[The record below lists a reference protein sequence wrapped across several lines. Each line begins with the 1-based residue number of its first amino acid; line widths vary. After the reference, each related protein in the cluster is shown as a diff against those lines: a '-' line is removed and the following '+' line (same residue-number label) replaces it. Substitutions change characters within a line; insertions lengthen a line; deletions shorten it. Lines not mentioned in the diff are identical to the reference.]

1 MRKLRRRV
9 PRKVAVIGDGSLFN
23 ARFSKWQAPD
33 TMSAS
38 ILNEESNPTTKQ
50 PPGDGGAIKTGERPI
65 SELSD
70 LVDIYAVAEYL
81 PPADWVTRL
90 NLVRPRRDVLCLS
103 GTTRF
108 FKRSLDIVVS
118 LIMIV
123 LLAPVLVLTALAV
136 RLTSPGSVIFR
147 QQRVGLNLRGGKD
160 TKQDRRQ
167 PSDQPVPESGDRRQG
182 IDRRAE
188 ANYGKPF
195 TLYKFRTMR
204 TDAEKN
210 GAQFATKGDP
220 RVTSIGRF
228 LRKTRLDELPQLWNV
243 LKGEMT
249 LVGPRPERPEFMQEL
264 SDEIPNYLD
273 RLGLKPG
280 LTGPAQ
286 VINGYDNNIE
296 SFRRKVA
303 LDLLYLQNCCLWNDI
318 KILFRT
324 IRVVLT
330 GSGAL

>member
-1 MRKLRRRV
+1 
-9 PRKVAVIGDGSLFN
+9 
-23 ARFSKWQAPD
+23 
-33 TMSAS
+33 MSTS
-38 ILNEESNPTTKQ
+38 ILNEETTREVPQ
-50 PPGDGGAIKTGERPI
+50 QSLQDTTATEPAERSM

-90 NLVRPRRDVLCLS
+90 NLVKPRRDVLCLS
-103 GTTRF
+103 KTTRF
-108 FKRSLDIVVS
+108 FKRSLDVVVS
-118 LIMIV
+118 LAMII
-123 LLAPVLVLTALAV
+123 LLAPMLILTALAV
-136 RLTSPGSVIFR
+136 RLTSPGTVIFR
-147 QQRVGLNLRGGKD
+147 QTRVGLNLRGSKE

-167 PSDQPVPESGDRRQG
+167 AAAQSVPESEDRRQG
-182 IDRRAE
+182 VDRRAN

-204 TDAEKN
+204 NDAEKD

-249 LVGPRPERPEFMQEL
+249 LVGPRPERPEFMEEL
-264 SDEIPNYLD
+264 SEEIPNYLD

-303 LDLLYLQNCCLWNDI
+303 LDLLYLQNCCLWNDL